1 MIPASRLS
9 PCAIVEGAGVS
20 VSSDVADR
28 GHVPQERDAR
38 ERHEVEPDGDEE
50 LVAAARVERRVG
62 RVGVGELR
70 RPVHQHER
78 DDEQHGEDESA
89 DRRDAGRRRALRGVV
104 GGGHG
109 THRVGPG
116 GIGGRLQLL
125 EDPQQVE
132 RAGERLGAAG
142 LGGHDALQTPV
153 GGAEEL
159 DRQVHSASPQRASHW
174 QDGRRSDMTGP
185 SSRPSSC
192 LRRAGQLPAAR
203 RRAALR
209 GEPVRGGRGGL
220 GVAWATGAGRGT
232 GAGGRRSGRRGT
244 AGRRG
249 EAHDEQHRDRG
260 HGERGHHERGL
271 GERRPAR
278 PTGHQRDR
286 CGRDGARQQ
295 RGERRNRLRHARRST
310 RAAAV
315 ILASRKGP
323 GNDA

>member
-1 MIPASRLS
+1 MPR
-9 PCAIVEGAGVS
+9 EG
-20 VSSDVADR
+20 
-28 GHVPQERDAR
+28 
-38 ERHEVEPDGDEE
+38 HEVEPDGDEE

-70 RPVHQHER
+70 RPVQQHER

-89 DRRDAGRRRALRGVV
+89 DRRDAGRRRARRGVV

-109 THRVGPG
+109 PRARRTG

-203 RRAALR
+203 GPVACGAQARPLR
-209 GEPVRGGRGGL
+209 GEPVGGGRGGRRG
-220 GVAWATGAGRGT
+220 GVGDRGRT
-232 GAGGRRSGRRGT
+232 RHGAGGRRSGRRGT

-260 HGERGHHERGL
+260 HGERGRHERGF

-286 CGRDGARQQ
+286 CGRDGARRQ

-310 RAAAV
+310 RAAPV
-315 ILASRKGP
+315 ILASSKRP
-323 GNDA
+323 G